1 MGLRP
6 TYGNE
11 SAFLRPIDS
20 KRVMRDFRRSDNAFH
35 EKANSKGR
43 RSALSAYSSFAYS
56 ALASFRMGMSGS
68 ASFQSVRK
76 SL

>member
-20 KRVMRDFRRSDNAFH
+20 KRVMRDFRRSAEPFSAAD
-35 EKANSKGR
+35 R
-43 RSALSAYSSFAYS
+43 R
-56 ALASFRMGMSGS
+56 
-68 ASFQSVRK
+68 
-76 SL
+76 